1 MGLVGLEVSLINIY
15 TQKSLVKGEK
25 KKFTLQDEIT

>member
-25 KKFTLQDEIT
+25 KSLHFKMR